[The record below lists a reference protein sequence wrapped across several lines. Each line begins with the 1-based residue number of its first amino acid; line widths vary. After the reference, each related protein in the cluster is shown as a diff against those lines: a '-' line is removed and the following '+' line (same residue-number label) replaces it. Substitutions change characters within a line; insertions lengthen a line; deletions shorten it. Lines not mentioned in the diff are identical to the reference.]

1 MKRSEAREQAFCLVF
16 EKFFT
21 DEPIPEIIEMAN
33 TVRDQVTD
41 GFAIKIAEGVIAHLE
56 IIDQAI
62 EKHSTSWKVNRISR
76 VALAILRVSVF
87 EILLMEDIPDSV
99 SINEAVELSKKFG
112 GDEDSS
118 FVNGVLG
125 AIVREK
131 ESMEQ

>member
-1 MKRSEAREQAFCLVF
+1 MKRSDAREQAFCLVF

-33 TVRDQVTD
+33 SVRDQVTD
-41 GFAIKIAEGVIAHLE
+41 DFAIKIAEGVIANLE
-56 IIDQAI
+56 IIDQTI

-125 AIVREK
+125 AVVREK
-131 ESMEQ
+131 EAIQQ